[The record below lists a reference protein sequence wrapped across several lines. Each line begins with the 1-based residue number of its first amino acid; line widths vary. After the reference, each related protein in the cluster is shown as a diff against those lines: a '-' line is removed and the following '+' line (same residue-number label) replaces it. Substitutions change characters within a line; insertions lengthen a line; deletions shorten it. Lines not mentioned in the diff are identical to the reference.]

1 MLTPKPR
8 NYAAE
13 YARRIANAIARGLSR
28 TQARGHARAAETP
41 SRGPPRPIED
51 DRLQLAL
58 RLLRKEKNFS
68 EAARAAK
75 ISPERLRKQ
84 TIERGLIEKSGRRWR
99 PRANLPRRILVFSK
113 SQSLAIT
120 VGDLAAASL
129 AGKYMSAVG
138 RFLETNDRSALAPF
152 TGQSVVDLSGK
163 EHPLETRPNVLY
175 RLASAGE
182 HTFEQ
187 VYRIVI

>member
-1 MLTPKPR
+1 MQTPKRR

-13 YARRIANAIARGLSR
+13 YARRIANAMARGMSR
-28 TQARGHARAAETP
+28 SQGRGHAQAAETS

-51 DRLQLAL
+51 DRLQIAL
-58 RLLRKEKNFS
+58 RALRKEKSFG
-68 EAARAAK
+68 EAARAAR

-84 TIERGLIEKSGRRWR
+84 AIERGLIEKSGRRWR
-99 PRANLPRRILVFSK
+99 TRADLPRRILIFSK
-113 SQSLAIT
+113 GQSLAIT
-120 VGDLAAASL
+120 VGDLSAASL
-129 AGKYMSAVG
+129 AGRYMSAVG
-138 RFLETNDRSALAPF
+138 RFLDTNDRSALTPF
-152 TGQSVVDLSGK
+152 VGRSVVDLSGK

-175 RLASAGE
+175 RLASAAE